1 MAVLY
6 SPQYYYIAIRK
17 LNEKINIS
25 NRSEEK
31 QELHDNINK
40 DIITINAS
48 TNIIVNQ
55 LKTTNSTFNES
66 GSNEDNIKTHKGMYD
81 DSRNLYITKLLE
93 NYLLFI
99 SICGVSYGIYKSKS
113 SLPIY

>member
-25 NRSEEK
+25 NISEEK

-48 TNIIVNQ
+48 TDRIVNQ
-55 LKTTNSTFNES
+55 LKTTNSTINEP
-66 GSNEDNIKTHKGMYD
+66 GSNEDQIKTHKGMYD

-99 SICGVSYGIYKSKS
+99 SICGVSYGIYKSKQ
-113 SLPIY
+113 SLTS

>member
-6 SPQYYYIAIRK
+6 SHQYYYIAISR

-25 NRSEEK
+25 NRSEKK

-48 TNIIVNQ
+48 TNRIVNQ
-55 LKTTNSTFNES
+55 LKRTNSTINEP
-66 GSNEDNIKTHKGMYD
+66 GSNEDQIKTHKGMYD

-99 SICGVSYGIYKSKS
+99 SICGVSYGIYKSKR
-113 SLPIY
+113 SLTS

>member
-48 TNIIVNQ
+48 TNRIVNHETGEVTQ
-55 LKTTNSTFNES
+55 TVDNKVVRLSKEPDFIKVYLQDINKIFELPKGCTPALYEILKQKVDNLETN
-66 GSNEDNIKTHKGMYD
+66 
-81 DSRNLYITKLLE
+81 
-93 NYLLFI
+93 
-99 SICGVSYGIYKSKS
+99 
-113 SLPIY
+113 

>member
-6 SPQYYYIAIRK
+6 SPQYYYIAISK

-25 NRSEEK
+25 NRSEKK
-31 QELHDNINK
+31 QELRDNINK
-40 DIITINAS
+40 DIITIKAS
-48 TNIIVNQ
+48 TDRIVNQ
-55 LKTTNSTFNES
+55 LKRTDSTINEP
-66 GSNEDNIKTHKGMYD
+66 GSNEDQIKTHKGMYD

-99 SICGVSYGIYKSKS
+99 SICGVSYGIYKSKR
-113 SLPIY
+113 SLTS